1 MQSRLGTGSVVQIQ
15 QVEVARTSIYY
26 REVHT
31 ECQGEEP
38 NVDQKLTSCEAIKT
52 SNRKLRGNQTEE
64 CQRGCQQQHRHH
76 HLYLY
81 LINIQQLA
89 ESKCQRQKSLHHETK
104 KNTLTARPIS
114 PKMVAAI
121 IDSDESQLAGDTPLG
136 WGLVDH
142 A

>member
-52 SNRKLRGNQTEE
+52 SARQADGGVPTRMSTATPAAPAPPVSVSD
-64 CQRGCQQQHRHH
+64 QHS
-76 HLYLY
+76 
-81 LINIQQLA
+81 A
-89 ESKCQRQKSLHHETK
+89 TC
-104 KNTLTARPIS
+104 
-114 PKMVAAI
+114 
-121 IDSDESQLAGDTPLG
+121 
-136 WGLVDH
+136 
-142 A
+142 